1 VQGPND
7 IDDETLERYRA
18 YLSLLAGSKVDPWL
32 RQRVDASDLVQ
43 QTLLDALE
51 RRDQFRGSSE
61 GEFLAWLRTILSNNL
76 IEALRPGQTG
86 RSTELFSRRRDLS
99 VVSTH

>member
-1 VQGPND
+1 MQGPND

-51 RRDQFRGSSE
+51 FRGSSE